1 MFATFPPRNRLFQA
15 DVLINQRVW
24 FNAPTRRSPRF
35 GFVSRSITVLIV
47 GTRGGNKRAYRFVST
62 NIVLKTFVLKNG
74 KQRVKR
80 ERERERKRRD
90 GKEKSVLWSN
100 SLFFFFFAHPRN
112 VITLRIFRRFI
123 YERFV
128 CSDQSPC
135 LTDIGRTVA
144 DDSINFWLSIPSS
157 ILLLVGSLQP
167 YLRGNTRVKLKV
179 SRQLEIMSRRIRRN
193 NVDIYADEHVPFRWS
208 IANRE
213 SRSHVKLLSGLQT
226 VGSTNFL

>member
-1 MFATFPPRNRLFQA
+1 MGNRGW
-15 DVLINQRVW
+15 N
-24 FNAPTRRSPRF
+24 
-35 GFVSRSITVLIV
+35 
-47 GTRGGNKRAYRFVST
+47 
-62 NIVLKTFVLKNG
+62 
-74 KQRVKR
+74 
-80 ERERERKRRD
+80 ERERERGETERKRAFY
-90 GKEKSVLWSN
+90 GPILS
-100 SLFFFFFAHPRN
+100 FFFFFAHPRN

>member
-1 MFATFPPRNRLFQA
+1 M
-15 DVLINQRVW
+15 
-24 FNAPTRRSPRF
+24 
-35 GFVSRSITVLIV
+35 GSR
-47 GTRGGNKRAYRFVST
+47 GWN
-62 NIVLKTFVLKNG
+62 
-74 KQRVKR
+74 
-80 ERERERKRRD
+80 ERERERRD
-90 GKEKSVLWSN
+90 RKEKSVLWSN
-100 SLFFFFFAHPRN
+100 SLFFFFFFAHPRN